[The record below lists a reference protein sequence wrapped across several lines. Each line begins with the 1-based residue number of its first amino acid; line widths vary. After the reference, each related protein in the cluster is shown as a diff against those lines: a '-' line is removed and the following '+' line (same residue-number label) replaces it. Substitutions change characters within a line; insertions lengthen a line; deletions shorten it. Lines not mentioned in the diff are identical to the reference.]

1 MTKDKLENA
10 LFVQRF
16 VAFII
21 DILIISLVTSI
32 ITSPFLD
39 NEALAKL
46 NESSNDVVEKYLN
59 QEIDSKVYINESM
72 NITYQ
77 IARKNGMIS
86 LVTIF
91 LEILYFIVYQ
101 FYKGGQT
108 IGKRIMKIKVVST
121 DKEITMNQ
129 MLVRSLLINSIL
141 IEMIL
146 FGFVIFTS
154 KSIYIYG
161 TIIFELIQYTII
173 IISCLMVMYGK
184 KKVGLHDLISH
195 TEVIKS

>member
-1 MTKDKLENA
+1 MTKDKSENA

-21 DILIISLVTSI
+21 DILIISLVASI

-77 IARKNGMIS
+77 IARKNGIMSIPA
-86 LVTIF
+86 LK
-91 LEILYFIVYQ
+91 VY
-101 FYKGGQT
+101 KN
-108 IGKRIMKIKVVST
+108 S
-121 DKEITMNQ
+121 E
-129 MLVRSLLINSIL
+129 LINQTVGYLELEELETL
-141 IEMIL
+141 I
-146 FGFVIFTS
+146 
-154 KSIYIYG
+154 K
-161 TIIFELIQYTII
+161 
-173 IISCLMVMYGK
+173 
-184 KKVGLHDLISH
+184 
-195 TEVIKS
+195 